1 MLCKGMSLARTLPVD
16 SPVYRIAMF
25 LALVVPVALILGR
38 GLADSLMGVVSILF
52 LGYSAYTRSWEWV
65 KTKWF
70 LWASITCAYMIV
82 SALCADFD
90 KAEALQ
96 SAVSWYRYPLFAMAF
111 SAWILPPLRTQKYL
125 AGGLIMLLVCVAIDT
140 LWQFHFGVSLSG
152 RIKPDYQGRLTGPF
166 NKMVAGVYLQ
176 RLVWPAIGFAFAWA
190 MRGTKDIKRIVLA
203 ILFAA
208 FIGITILIT
217 GERFALA
224 LFGLGALLFTIGAR
238 GLRAPLAIT
247 GIVGAVTAIAMILSI
262 PTLHER
268 IVSNTGYIIDNLSRS
283 GYVAVWTNGL
293 TAWKYSPVMGI
304 GLANYVPMCE
314 QLGKASGFL
323 NENRSM
329 VELKCTRHPHNIY
342 IEWLAETGLIGLA
355 LFLGLIVLWM
365 RQVWTNLRNREI
377 PLSEYYVHL
386 GCAVALATLIWPVVG
401 SMSFFSNF
409 SAILFW
415 WVLGLVLTS
424 PKRL

>member
-1 MLCKGMSLARTLPVD
+1 MLCRGMSPARTLSVD
-16 SPVYRIAMF
+16 NSLYRIAMLLS
-25 LALVVPVALILGR
+25 LAVPVALILGR
-38 GLADSLMGVVSILF
+38 GLADGLMGVVSLLF
-52 LGYSAYTRSWEWV
+52 VGYSAYARSWEWI

-70 LWASITCAYMIV
+70 LWASVTCAYMIL

-96 SAVSWYRYPLFAMAF
+96 SAVSWYRFPLFAMAF

-125 AGGLIMLLVCVAIDT
+125 AVGLILLLTAVAIDT
-140 LWQFHFGVSLSG
+140 LWQFHFGTSLSG

-166 NKMVAGVYLQ
+166 NKMVAGVYLE

-190 MRGTKDIKRIVLA
+190 MRGTKDVKRMVLA

-217 GERFALA
+217 GERFSLA
-224 LFGLGALLFTIGAR
+224 LFGLGTLLFMIGAR
-238 GLRAPLAIT
+238 GLRVPLAIT
-247 GIVGAVTAIAMILSI
+247 SVVGAVTAIAMIFLV

-268 IVSNTGYIIDNLSRS
+268 IVSNTGDIVSNLSRS

-293 TAWKYSPVMGI
+293 IAWKRSPVMGI

-323 NENRSM
+323 NENRDM

-342 IEWLAETGLIGLA
+342 IEWLAATGVIGLA
-355 LFLGLIVLWM
+355 LFVGLIGLWVQ
-365 RQVWTNLRNREI
+365 QVWTRLRAAET

-415 WVLGLVLTS
+415 WVVGIILA
-424 PKRL
+424 PKHA